1 MTTMRRCLTT
11 AGHPEDGREA
21 LVDRLAM
28 AWHHHLGDVG
38 VLVVGD
44 RRVGRRGLVE
54 LGWDPGCRCWGSGT
68 ASKARLRRGVEP
80 EWDSE
85 PHVKDAISRYLT

>member
-28 AWHHHLGDVG
+28 AWHRHLGDVE

-44 RRVGRRGLVE
+44 RRVRRRGLVE

-68 ASKARLRRGVEP
+68 PSKARLRRGVEP